1 MILRNLL
8 ITSIILF
15 LYGCGYQSIYSNK
28 YDSGFSI
35 NEIFLTG
42 DSSINR
48 KIINLTRIKGS
59 KKDGPYSYD
68 IRINSE
74 KLTEVI
80 AKDNLGNASIFK
92 MTININVTLIDENQ
106 KNKEKIF
113 SSSFLYNNSS
123 NKFDL
128 TKYKNTAK
136 DDLVERLADKI
147 IIFLNTQ

>member
-8 ITSIILF
+8 IASIILF

-28 YDSGFSI
+28 DGSSFSI

-42 DSSINR
+42 EASINR
-48 KIINLTRIKGS
+48 KILNLTRIKEA

-92 MTININVTLIDENQ
+92 MTININVTLMDENQ
-106 KNKEKIF
+106 KNKEKLF

-128 TKYKNTAK
+128 TKYKNNAK
-136 DDLVERLADKI
+136 DDLIERLAEKI
-147 IIFLNTQ
+147 LIFLNTQ

>member
-1 MILRNLL
+1 MILRNIL

-28 YDSGFSI
+28 NNASFSI
-35 NEIFLTG
+35 DEIFLTG
-42 DSSINR
+42 DASINR
-48 KIINLTRIKGS
+48 KILNLTRIKEA
-59 KKDGPYSYD
+59 KKDGPYSYNM
-68 IRINSE
+68 RINSE
-74 KLTEVI
+74 KLTQVI

-92 MTININVTLIDENQ
+92 MTININVTLINENR
-106 KNKEKIF
+106 KNKEKLF
-113 SSSFLYNNSS
+113 TSSFLYNNSS